1 MFGRTSRIPAEL
13 RVALT
18 TLTKESSLAW
28 MSGRLVPV
36 GDVAAD
42 GTAGMGASSSETDE
56 AQTTADVS
64 AYPESEVWVVATRQ
78 NLVIIPQPATAPNH
92 TAESVTNNIPPLSV
106 EPCVTP
112 WWLVD
117 RAGWDPTTDQ
127 LHVSF
132 TTGTDPLRVQ
142 VAGKTP
148 VRFLTLLRDRVE
160 NSVVISET
168 VPLGTGDN
176 VRVAVR
182 RTPDQGLVVQ
192 AIGDPGIDVNHPEVS
207 RRIRPVMEKLAEVS
221 GAA

>member
-1 MFGRTSRIPAEL
+1 MPAEL

-18 TLTKESSLAW
+18 ALTKESSLAW
-28 MSGRLVPV
+28 MSGRLIAVSDA
-36 GDVAAD
+36 GAD
-42 GTAGMGASSSETDE
+42 DTDGMGALSSGTDE

-64 AYPESEVWVVATRQ
+64 AYPEADVWVVATRQ
-78 NLVIIPQPATAPNH
+78 NLVVIPQPDTASNRA
-92 TAESVTNNIPPLSV
+92 AESTTNTGPSLSV

-127 LHVSF
+127 LRVSF